1 MLSKMLG
8 FNFDKEKL
16 MVFEPGTIIWML
28 GVFGVGVV
36 YALFALYWSVT
47 GKKKEEQR

>member
-1 MLSKMLG
+1 
-8 FNFDKEKL
+8 

-47 GKKKEEQR
+47 GKKKEEQQ